1 MHEDKYRVCA
11 NIAAY
16 LESIGKERY
25 LLFQHLKKLY
35 DSCSAAAHGSKMK
48 IASLYMDSSHI
59 ASCAILRM
67 VELGRVPTIEEL
79 ERELFWPALPEA
91 IIL

>member
-1 MHEDKYRVCA
+1 
-11 NIAAY
+11 
-16 LESIGKERY
+16 
-25 LLFQHLKKLY
+25 
-35 DSCSAAAHGSKMK
+35 MK

-79 ERELFWPALPEA
+79 ERELFWPTLPEA